1 MLRLRMLRAALLAG
15 LTLVIVPTAAR
26 ASERAPGE
34 APVDLVVRVLDPSGA
49 VVPKAVV
56 SLLSDA
62 RTQQAKADGR
72 GVARFPRLL
81 PGVYTVIAEA
91 KGFAARAVPELR
103 LARRHEELELG
114 LELAAVTEEV
124 VVASDGPPNRERDFT
139 RVLTAEDLADLP
151 DDPDEL
157 EAALMQM
164 AGPDAMLR
172 VNGFGG
178 GRMPAKGQIRQVRF
192 QTNAYTAE
200 NHQLAHTFVDVITKP
215 GLGSWQTSAAVG
227 LRDGSWAAAPPLAG
241 TRSDGDF
248 YGRGSFTLDGP
259 LVANRTSLSLAL
271 TARDTSESRA
281 VRALTLDGLI
291 DDPFR
296 PETKRLD
303 VQARVEHALGKT
315 HTLRAELTSYGQ
327 RQDGLGVGGLVL
339 PQRAYAQ
346 DVDETRLRLS
356 DTGLAWGKV
365 ATETRL
371 ELSQATTTYEADSE
385 GPAIDVNGA
394 FAAGGAQ
401 VQGRRRAR
409 LVDLFQA
416 FDAARGKHAFRFG
429 GQLQS
434 QWIHSTV
441 ARDAVGTWTFEDLDA
456 WRARRP
462 STFTRRAN
470 AGELGYAHHQVA
482 LFAQDDWKLSRQV
495 ALGLGLRYEA
505 QSRVSDAVSFAPRLS
520 LTWAPNDRTSLRL
533 GAGVFHEWL
542 AAESYE
548 EALRSSTDGVELLL
562 TDPGWPDPLGEGTA
576 GSPLRTLRRLGDLS
590 LARVARVSVGLE
602 RQLGS
607 RLRLNASYSHERG
620 FDLYR
625 GRNLNPVLASGERGR
640 ADIGNLLSVESQGR
654 SRKHSLRADA
664 RVGGPQARVSGIVGY
679 VLTFARDDVDGP
691 FAPPVDEAD
700 LAAEWGAA
708 RDDVRHR
715 LFGFLT
721 WRPRPSLRVASSFR
735 AQSGV
740 PYAVT
745 LGRDENGDG
754 LMLERPLGYA
764 RNAGRGSFQF
774 DLGVRVSWSFGVG
787 TRPTPAGPGAP
798 RVVMVRM
805 GDEGGPPDIS
815 GPGNANSRV
824 QVTLH
829 AQVLNALDRLNA
841 YSYSGI
847 YGAPT
852 FGRPLAATPGR
863 RLELGASVR
872 F

>member
-1 MLRLRMLRAALLAG
+1 MPRLLRVALLAA
-15 LTLVIVPTAAR
+15 LTLVTVPFAAR

-49 VVPKAVV
+49 AVPKAVV
-56 SLLSDA
+56 SVVSDA
-62 RTQQAKADGR
+62 RTQQARADGR
-72 GVARFPRLL
+72 GVARFARLV

-91 KGFAARAVPELR
+91 KGFAARAVPEIR
-103 LARRHEELELG
+103 LARRNEELELA
-114 LELAAVTEEV
+114 LDLAAVTEDV
-124 VVASDGPPNRERDFT
+124 VVASDGPPTRERDFT

-200 NHQLAHTFVDVITKP
+200 NHALAHTFVDVITRP

-227 LRDGSWAAAPPLAG
+227 LRDGSWAAAPPLASR
-241 TRSDGDF
+241 RSDGDF
-248 YGRGSFTLDGP
+248 YGRGSLTLDGP
-259 LVANRTSLSLAL
+259 LVANRTSLSLSL

-281 VRALTLDGLI
+281 VRARTLDGLV

-315 HTLRAELTSYGQ
+315 HTLRAELTAYGQ

-339 PQRAYAQ
+339 PQRAYGQ
-346 DVDETRLRLS
+346 DLDETRLRLS

-371 ELSQATTTYEADSE
+371 ELSQAATTWEADTDE
-385 GPAIDVNGA
+385 PAIDVNGA
-394 FAAGGAQ
+394 FSAGGAQ
-401 VQGRRRAR
+401 VRGQRRAR
-409 LVDLFQA
+409 RVDLFQA

-434 QWIHSTV
+434 QWIDSTV
-441 ARDAVGTWTFEDLDA
+441 ARDALGTWTFEDLDA
-456 WRARRP
+456 WQAGRP
-462 STFTRRAN
+462 ATFARRAN
-470 AGELGYAHHQVA
+470 AGEVGYAQHQVA
-482 LFAQDDWKLSRQV
+482 VFAQDDWKLSRRV

-505 QSRVSDAVSFAPRLS
+505 QSHVSDPLSLAPRLS
-520 LTWAPNDRTSLRL
+520 STWAPNDRTSLRL

-542 AAESYE
+542 AAETYE
-548 EALRSSTDGVELLL
+548 EALRSSTDGVELVL
-562 TDPGWPDPLGEGTA
+562 TDPGWPDPLSSGTA
-576 GSPLRTLRRLGDLS
+576 AAPLPTWRRLGDLS

-607 RLRLNASYSHERG
+607 QLRLNASYSHERG
-620 FDLYR
+620 DGLYR
-625 GRNLNPVLASGERGR
+625 GRNLNPVLASGERAR
-640 ADIGNLLSVESQGR
+640 VDVGNLLSVESQGR
-654 SRKHSLRADA
+654 SREHTLRTDA
-664 RVGGPQARVSGIVGY
+664 RIGGPQARVSGIVGY

-691 FAPPVDEAD
+691 FAPPVDETDVAAD
-700 LAAEWGAA
+700 WGSA

-721 WRPRPSLRVASSFR
+721 WRPLPSLRVASSFR

-740 PYAVT
+740 PYPVT
-745 LGRDENGDG
+745 LGRDLDGDG
-754 LMLERPLGYA
+754 LMLERPAGYE
-764 RNAGRGSFQF
+764 RNAGRGDFQF
-774 DLGVRVSWSFGVG
+774 DLGLRVSWSFGVG
-787 TRPTPAGPGAP
+787 TRKAPAGPAAP

-815 GPGNANSRV
+815 AGNANSRV

-829 AQVLNALDRLNA
+829 ALVLNALDHLNA
-841 YSYSGI
+841 FSYSGI